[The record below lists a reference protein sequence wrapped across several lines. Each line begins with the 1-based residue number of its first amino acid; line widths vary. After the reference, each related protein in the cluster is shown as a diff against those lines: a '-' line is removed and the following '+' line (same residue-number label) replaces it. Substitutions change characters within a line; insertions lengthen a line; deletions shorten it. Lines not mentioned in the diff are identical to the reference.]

1 MAEGQ
6 MYNPT
11 LPSSDLR
18 DGNYKEALTRKVDNL
33 LTQCDIKKVKA
44 IKEKSINRVVTD
56 TGLRRNKGKGHNL
69 DQRCKSPTKY
79 KEKGL
84 LTGTTGTLEENLI
97 PGHDYHKTCHDEQY
111 KLFNE
116 LSKIFRETGFLTNV
130 EQRKDERG
138 RWFLYRNDEKLTTT
152 QFLDVI
158 DEITLEYIKQLSGI
172 KEKKP
177 DHDLQT
183 IAESCKTIV
192 MARYL
197 NNMNPRTDLMKGNE
211 TESWRNNVAVILSFA
226 ALLVILEMMKLKF
239 PPDPKRI
246 NQTIELTK
254 GQARKPEEPKQINQK
269 IELANEQPRNPEE
282 PKRTNQ
288 TIERTNEQPR
298 KPEEPKRINQTIER
312 TNEQA
317 RKPEE
322 PKQIN
327 QKIELTN
334 EQPRKP
340 EEPKQIN
347 QTIQGTN
354 EQPRKPEEHWF
365 LTTVFAFILIRYFY
379 QCLSRVFKN

>member
-11 LPSSDLR
+11 LPSCDLV
-18 DGNYKEALTRKVDNL
+18 DDNYKEALTDKVDKL
-33 LTQCDIKKVKA
+33 LKQCRSDIKKMKT
-44 IKEKSINRVVTD
+44 IKEKSINRVVTE
-56 TGLRRNKGKGHNL
+56 TALRRNKGKGHNL
-69 DQRCKSPTKY
+69 DQRRKSPTKY

-97 PGHDYHKTCHDEQY
+97 PGHDYYKTCHDEQY

-116 LSKIFRETGFLTNV
+116 LSIRFPETVFLTNV

-138 RWFLYRNDEKLTTT
+138 RWYLYRNDEKLDIT

-158 DEITLEYIKQLSGI
+158 DNITLEYIKQLSVI
-172 KEKKP
+172 QEKKP

-197 NNMNPRTDLMKGNE
+197 NDMNPGRTDLMKDNE
-211 TESWRNNVAVILSFA
+211 TKLLRNNRAVIFSFA
-226 ALLVILEMMKLKF
+226 ALWVILEMIKLTNEK
-239 PPDPKRI
+239 
-246 NQTIELTK
+246 
-254 GQARKPEEPKQINQK
+254 ARKPEEPKQINQTIK
-269 IELANEQPRNPEE
+269 LTNEQWRKPEE

-298 KPEEPKRINQTIER
+298 KHEEPKRINQTIEQ
-312 TNEQA
+312 TNEQG
-317 RKPEE
+317 
-322 PKQIN
+322 
-327 QKIELTN
+327 
-334 EQPRKP
+334 RKP

-347 QTIQGTN
+347 QTIELTN

-365 LTTVFAFILIRYFY
+365 LTTVLAFILIGYFLSAIY
-379 QCLSRVFKN
+379 TCLS